1 MYIRPDPARDRYSA
15 DMSSCSGSVLFFRFA
30 LIVSLLRQ
38 WCDEGEW
45 QVNYDR
51 TAVKHLLSKCL
62 RKNRLWRRVV
72 RKSHSSRPILFLIGI
87 LLLSGDIELNPG
99 PKTMRGADKGISW
112 LWNVVCDYNTP

>member
-1 MYIRPDPARDRYSA
+1 
-15 DMSSCSGSVLFFRFA
+15 MSSCSGSVLFFRFA

-62 RKNRLWRRVV
+62 RKTRLLRRVRVV
-72 RKSHSSRPILFLIGI
+72 RESHSSRPVLFLIGI